1 MKKLVH
7 TRKISMRTSDLGDHT
22 IEVEGD
28 LIDHRYRPEHQ
39 VPSGG
44 SELVH
49 HMVIRLKIKG
59 PAMFIEQAEATMPH
73 HPRQECP
80 VVLPW
85 IRKLEGVR
93 IAPGFTMK
101 VKRVI
106 GGKNGCAHLR
116 SLVLAMG
123 NRQSRDTG
131 PPMAWKRRENAVGN
145 KISSSSPIPVTYGGR
160 MAPSSRSYVSVWNP
174 RPHRKEVK
182 EPRRSRILSEMNG
195 SLGNSYEVP

>member
-1 MKKLVH
+1 
-7 TRKISMRTSDLGDHT
+7 MRASDLGDHT

-28 LIDHRYRPEHQ
+28 LIDHRYPPAHH
-39 VPSGG
+39 VPSEE
-44 SELVH
+44 SELIH

-106 GGKNGCAHLR
+106 GGKNGCAHLT
-116 SLVLAMG
+116 SLVIAMG
-123 NRQSRDTG
+123 ESAVQGYRSAYGVEKERGGLCEQDLKQFINTCYLWREDG
-131 PPMAWKRRENAVGN
+131 PIVKEFHEPLESK
-145 KISSSSPIPVTYGGR
+145 
-160 MAPSSRSYVSVWNP
+160 APSKR
-174 RPHRKEVK
+174 
-182 EPRRSRILSEMNG
+182 G
-195 SLGNSYEVP
+195 SP

>member
-1 MKKLVH
+1 MK
-7 TRKISMRTSDLGDHT
+7 TSDLGDHT

-44 SELVH
+44 SELIH

-59 PAMFIEQAEATMPH
+59 PAMVIEQAEATMPY
-73 HPRQECP
+73 HPREECP

-85 IRKLEGVR
+85 IRKLEGMR

-106 GGKNGCAHLR
+106 GGKNGCAHLT
-116 SLVLAMG
+116 SLILAMG
-123 NRQSRDTG
+123 ESAIQGYWSAYGVEKGKERGREQDLKQFINTCYLWREDG
-131 PPMAWKRRENAVGN
+131 P
-145 KISSSSPIPVTYGGR
+145 I
-160 MAPSSRSYVSVWNP
+160 
-174 RPHRKEVK
+174 VK
-182 EPRRSRILSEMNG
+182 EFREPLESQVPSERSEPLDS
-195 SLGNSYEVP
+195 PA

>member
-1 MKKLVH
+1 MKKHVH

-28 LIDHRYRPEHQ
+28 LIDHRYRPGRHAPPEE
-39 VPSGG
+39 

-49 HMVIRLKIKG
+49 HMVIRMKIRG

-85 IRKLEGVR
+85 IQKLEGLR

-101 VKRVI
+101 VKRVV
-106 GGKNGCAHLR
+106 GGKNGCAHLT
-116 SLVLAMG
+116 SLIIAMG
-123 NRQSRDTG
+123 ESAVQGYWAAYGVEKGKERGREQDLKKFINTCYLWREDG
-131 PPMAWKRRENAVGN
+131 P
-145 KISSSSPIPVTYGGR
+145 I
-160 MAPSSRSYVSVWNP
+160 
-174 RPHRKEVK
+174 VK
-182 EPRRSRILSEMNG
+182 EFREPLESQAPPERSEPLDS
-195 SLGNSYEVP
+195 PA

>member
-1 MKKLVH
+1 MEKIVHKREVTMK
-7 TRKISMRTSDLGDHT
+7 TSDLGDHT

-39 VPSGG
+39 APAGG

-73 HPRQECP
+73 HPREECP

-101 VKRVI
+101 VKRFI
-106 GGKNGCAHLR
+106 GGKNGCAHLT
-116 SLVLAMG
+116 SLIIAMG
-123 NRQSRDTG
+123 ESAIQGYWSAYGERKRERGREQDLKQFMNTCYLWREDG
-131 PPMAWKRRENAVGN
+131 PIVQEVRE
-145 KISSSSPIPVTYGGR
+145 R
-160 MAPSSRSYVSVWNP
+160 MESDASQ
-174 RPHRKEVK
+174 K
-182 EPRRSRILSEMNG
+182 
-195 SLGNSYEVP
+195 